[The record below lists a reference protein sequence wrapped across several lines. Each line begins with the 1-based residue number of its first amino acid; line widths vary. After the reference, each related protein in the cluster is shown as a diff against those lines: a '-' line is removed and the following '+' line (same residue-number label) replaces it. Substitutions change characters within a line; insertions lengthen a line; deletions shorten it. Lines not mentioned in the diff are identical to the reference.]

1 MNNERLLDKMQRR
14 FGRFAVS
21 NLMQYIVIGM
31 AVVFVMD
38 LIVFPAS
45 KFSLTAAMA
54 FDRDA
59 IFHGQIWRII
69 SFVLIPPNSSI
80 IFIVF
85 SLYFYWLIGSALEH
99 QWGTFRFN
107 AFYWCGVICTM
118 IVGLITG
125 YATNYY
131 LNMTLFLAF
140 AIIYPDFQMLL
151 FFCIPIKIKYL
162 ALIDALILAVSFYY
176 ASWAGRIALVVA
188 VANIILFFW
197 HDFIDTIKSYKRR
210 RRWQKEWNDVRKNW
224 RS

>member
-38 LIVFPAS
+38 LIVLPAS

-85 SLYFYWLIGSALEH
+85 SLYFYWLIGSALEN

-162 ALIDALILAVSFYY
+162 ALIDVLILAVSFYY